1 MGNHRE
7 LGCYGERIIEI
18 HQFVMQLSYHKDQVT
33 EESIHLPYS
42 KSILNRL
49 IILGRERQSLKG
61 SESINDDIT
70 AMVNAVDSIENNQ
83 VINAGEAGTVLRFAL
98 AKAANSPGYNNYI
111 QRSPVLATRPIHEL
125 IELLQELG
133 ADIQIRDK
141 KIWVKGRTLKGGTLQ
156 IEEQLSSQ
164 FISALMLIGHQMEDD
179 LHIKWS
185 DKQSSSSYIQLT
197 ADTMR
202 SVGVHLEMGT
212 NEVKIKRIS
221 NFIFESDSLE
231 RDWSAASFFFA
242 LALLDPSKTVDILDL
257 SSSSMQAESKLYFDL
272 QKWGLLKSMPSSQG
286 IRFDSIQPIDIPEH
300 IDFSNYPDAALNI
313 MLCWALK
320 GWTLNAIGLQT
331 LDRKESKR
339 LQHFGALLKKL
350 NVDILELNHDRI
362 HFNASDVNVPKNLEL
377 SCHNDHRIAMAWA
390 LLATHENIIL
400 EGHSC
405 VTKSFPYFWKEINKA
420 GFKIDA

>member
-1 MGNHRE
+1 
-7 LGCYGERIIEI
+7 
-18 HQFVMQLSYHKDQVT
+18 MQLSYHKDQVT

-164 FISALMLIGHQMEDD
+164 FISALMLIGHQMVDD

-197 ADTMR
+197 AEVMR
-202 SVGVHLEMGT
+202 SAGIELAIGE
-212 NEVKIKRIS
+212 NKVKIKTDP
-221 NFIFESDSLE
+221 NFTLKEKPIE

-242 LALLDPSKTVDILDL
+242 LALLDQSKTIELFEL
-257 SSSSMQAESKLYFDL
+257 QNHSKQAEHKLFLDL
-272 QKWGLLKSMPSSQG
+272 QKWGLLKAIQASKG
-286 IRFDSIQPIDIPEH
+286 IRFSAMVGNKIPKQ
-300 IDFSNYPDAALNI
+300 IDFTDYPDAALNI
-313 MLCWALK
+313 MLCWALN
-320 GWTLNAIGLQT
+320 GWSLDATGLQT

-339 LQHFGALLKKL
+339 LQHFTALLRKL
-350 NVDILELNHDRI
+350 NVEILELNQDRI
-362 HFNASDVNVPKNLEL
+362 HFNASTVNVPKNLEL